1 MTVRGARLLLL
12 GLALSLTCYGPV
24 SAAEDGVVAPEG
36 TPCTSVEIFH
46 REGCP
51 HCGRAMAFIADLRQ
65 RRPAL
70 SITEVEINQSR
81 EAMERFFS
89 INRRFGI
96 EHPGVPS
103 FLICDRFLVG
113 FDDALTTGAQI
124 EALLGQAP
132 GVTADTGTVDTRWFG
147 TLDATQLGLPL
158 FTVAIGLI
166 DGINPCAMWVL
177 LFLLSLLVNLRDRR
191 RMLLIAG
198 TFVLVS
204 GAVYFAFMAA
214 WLNLFLIIGF
224 SRPLQLAVGALAVTI
239 GFVHLKD
246 FFAPGRGVS
255 LSIPAAAKPGIYA
268 HVRRV
273 IYAQNT
279 GAALLA
285 VTVVAVMV
293 NMIELLCTA
302 GLPAVYTQILMG
314 RQLDP
319 VAYYGYLLLYNLAYV
334 FDDALMV
341 GIVVYTMSRHKLDQ
355 RQGRWLKL
363 LSGATV
369 VLLGLLLLFAPQWL
383 I

>member
-1 MTVRGARLLLL
+1 MVRGTRLLLW
-12 GLALSLTCYGPV
+12 GLALSLACYGPV
-24 SAAEDGVVAPEG
+24 SAAEDGVVAPQSQ
-36 TPCTSVEIFH
+36 PCTSVEIFH

-51 HCGRAMAFIADLRQ
+51 HCGRALAFIADLRQ
-65 RRPAL
+65 RQPAL

-103 FLICDRFLVG
+103 FLVCDRFLVG

-132 GVTADTGTVDTRWFG
+132 GATADDGTVDTRWFG

-166 DGINPCAMWVL
+166 DGFNPCAMWVL

-191 RMLLIAG
+191 RILLIAG

-224 SRPLQLAVGALAVTI
+224 SRALQLAVGALAVTI

-255 LSIPAAAKPGIYA
+255 LSIPASAKPGIYA
-268 HVRRV
+268 RVRRV

-302 GLPAVYTQILMG
+302 GLPAVYTQILTG
-314 RQLDP
+314 RHLDP
-319 VAYYGYLLLYNLAYV
+319 VAYYGYLLLYNVAYV

-355 RQGRWLKL
+355 GQGRWLKL

>member
-1 MTVRGARLLLL
+1 M
-12 GLALSLTCYGPV
+12 
-24 SAAEDGVVAPEG
+24 
-36 TPCTSVEIFH
+36 EIFH
-46 REGCP
+46 RQGCP
-51 HCGRAMAFIADLRQ
+51 HCGRALTFLADLQQRQ
-65 RRPAL
+65 PSL
-70 SITEVEINQSR
+70 SITAVDINQSQ
-81 EAMERFFS
+81 ASLQRFFD
-89 INRRFGI
+89 INRDFGI

-113 FDDALTTGAQI
+113 FDDALTTGTQI

-132 GVTADTGTVDTRWFG
+132 GVTVDDGSVDTRWFG
-147 TLDATQLGLPL
+147 TLEVTELGLPL

-166 DGINPCAMWVL
+166 DGFNPCAMWVL

-191 RMLLIAG
+191 RILLIAG

-214 WLNLFLIIGF
+214 WLNLFLIIGV
-224 SRPLQLAVGALAVTI
+224 SRALQLAVAILAITI

-255 LSIPAAAKPGIYA
+255 LSIPDAAKPGIYA
-268 HVRRV
+268 RARRV

-302 GLPAVYTQILMG
+302 GLPAVYTQILTG
-314 RQLDP
+314 RELEP
-319 VAYYGYLLLYNLAYV
+319 AAYYGYLLLYNLAYV

-355 RQGRWLKL
+355 GQGRWLKL
-363 LSGATV
+363 LSGATI

-383 I
+383 F

>member
-1 MTVRGARLLLL
+1 MAAVAGSETAAR
-12 GLALSLTCYGPV
+12 AQ
-24 SAAEDGVVAPEG
+24 
-36 TPCTSVEIFH
+36 PCGSVEIFH

-51 HCGRAMAFIADLRQ
+51 HCGRALAFLADLQQRQ
-65 RRPAL
+65 SSL
-70 SITEVEINQSR
+70 SITAVDINQSQ
-81 EAMERFFS
+81 ASLQRFFD
-89 INRRFGI
+89 INRHFGI

-132 GVTADTGTVDTRWFG
+132 GVTVDDGSIDTRWFG
-147 TLDATQLGLPL
+147 TLEATELGLPL

-166 DGINPCAMWVL
+166 DGFNPCAMWVL

-191 RMLLIAG
+191 RILLIAG

-224 SRPLQLAVGALAVTI
+224 SRALQLAVGTLAITI

-255 LSIPAAAKPGIYA
+255 LSIPDAAKPGIYA
-268 HVRRV
+268 RVRRV

-302 GLPAVYTQILMG
+302 GLPAVYTQILTG
-314 RQLDP
+314 RELAP
-319 VAYYGYLLLYNLAYV
+319 AAYYGYLLLYNLAYV

-341 GIVVYTMSRHKLDQ
+341 GIVVYTMSRHKLEQ
-355 RQGRWLKL
+355 GQGRWLKL
-363 LSGATV
+363 LSGATIV
-369 VLLGLLLLFAPQWL
+369 VLGLLLLFAPQWL
-383 I
+383 F

>member
-1 MTVRGARLLLL
+1 MVVRGARLLLW
-12 GLALSLTCYGPV
+12 GLALALACSQAL
-24 SAAEDGVVAPEG
+24 SASEDGVVAPDG
-36 TPCTSVEIFH
+36 QPCTSVEIFH

-51 HCGRAMAFIADLRQ
+51 HCGRALAFIADLQQRQ
-65 RRPAL
+65 PAL

-89 INRRFGI
+89 INRRFGV

-103 FLICDRFLVG
+103 FLVCDRFLVG

-132 GVTADTGTVDTRWFG
+132 GATVDDGTVDTRWFG

-166 DGINPCAMWVL
+166 DGFNPCAMWVL

-191 RMLLIAG
+191 RVLLIAG

-224 SRPLQLAVGALAVTI
+224 SRALQLAVGALAVTI
-239 GFVHLKD
+239 GLVHLKD
-246 FFAPGRGVS
+246 FFTPGRGVS
-255 LSIPAAAKPGIYA
+255 LSIPASAKPGIYA
-268 HVRRV
+268 RVRRV
-273 IYAQNT
+273 IYAQDT

-285 VTVVAVMV
+285 VTIVAVMV
-293 NMIELLCTA
+293 NMIELLCPA
-302 GLPAVYTQILMG
+302 GLPAVSKQLLTG
-314 RQLDP
+314 RQLQP
-319 VAYYGYLLLYNLAYV
+319 LAYYGYLLLYNLAYV

-341 GIVVYTMSRHKLDQ
+341 GIVVYSMGRHKLDQ

-383 I
+383 F

>member
-1 MTVRGARLLLL
+1 MIVRGVRVLFRV
-12 GLALSLTCYGPV
+12 LALSLACAGLVSGEESPATGPT
-24 SAAEDGVVAPEG
+24 AQ
-36 TPCTSVEIFH
+36 PCTALEVFH

-51 HCGRAMAFIADLRQ
+51 HCGRALAFLADLQ
-65 RRPAL
+65 RRQPWL
-70 SITEVEINQSR
+70 SITEVEVDHSR
-81 EAMERFFS
+81 EALERFLAV
-89 INRRFGI
+89 NRRFGI

-103 FLICDRFLVG
+103 FLVCDRFLVG

-132 GVTADTGTVDTRWFG
+132 GVTVEDGSVATRWFG
-147 TLDATQLGLPL
+147 TLDVAQLGLPL

-166 DGINPCAMWVL
+166 DGFNPCAMWVL

-191 RMLLIAG
+191 RILLIAG

-214 WLNLFLIIGF
+214 WLNLFLVIGF
-224 SRPLQLAVGALAVTI
+224 SRALQVAVGALAITI

-255 LSIPAAAKPGIYA
+255 LSIPASAKPGIYA
-268 HVRRV
+268 RVRRV

-279 GAALLA
+279 GAALIA

-302 GLPAVYTQILMG
+302 GLPAVYTQILTG
-314 RQLDP
+314 RHLEP

-355 RQGRWLKL
+355 GQGRWLKL
-363 LSGATV
+363 LSGATI

-383 I
+383 F